1 MSFFVGIIA
10 LFGNNNIKGE
20 DMEKRLNALLRLAL
34 KYKATDIHF
43 TKQGYD
49 MTIEMRID
57 DVIRK
62 VKTVNGDERMIRY
75 LQYLAN
81 LDVANLTKPQTG
93 QFEWQIDN
101 KVLSLR
107 FALIHNP
114 KMDNGVLR
122 ILSDEVRVELHNL
135 SINEKQNEFF
145 KQIINYRS
153 GLFIT
158 SGPTGSGKTTTLY
171 AMLKGIKHR
180 KIFTIED
187 PIEIH
192 TDDFIQINI
201 NEQINFGYDEAI
213 KQVLRHDPDVIM
225 IGEIRDEITA
235 KMAIRAANTGHLVIS
250 TLHAPS
256 CILAIERMLELG
268 VNKGQLMN
276 VLIGLSNQRLF
287 TKNHSNQKL
296 VLYETMNRDDITYYF
311 NNQKLDHNFYSL
323 KRGINDAIKAGLL
336 EVEQANREL
345 I

>member
-1 MSFFVGIIA
+1 MSFFIGI
-10 LFGNNNIKGE
+10 LTFFGNNNIE
-20 DMEKRLNALLRLAL
+20 EEIMERRLNALLRLAL
-34 KYKATDIHF
+34 KHKATDIHF
-43 TKQGYD
+43 TKIGHD
-49 MTIEMRID
+49 MMIEMRIND
-57 DVIRK
+57 AIRK
-62 VKTVNGDERMIRY
+62 VKTINGDDKLIRY

-93 QFEWQIDN
+93 QFEWQIDD
-101 KVLSLR
+101 KLLSLR

-122 ILSDEVRVELHNL
+122 ILSDDVKVKLDHL
-135 SINEKQNEFF
+135 SINESQNKFF
-145 KQIINYRS
+145 NQIINYRS

-192 TDDFIQINI
+192 TDEFIQISI
-201 NEQINFGYDEAI
+201 NEQINLGYDEAI

-250 TLHAPS
+250 SLHAPS
-256 CILAIERMLELG
+256 CVLAIERMLELG
-268 VNKGQLMN
+268 VEKGQLQS

-287 TKNHSNQKL
+287 TKSNSEQKF
-296 VLYETMNRDDITYYF
+296 VIYETMNRDDIEYF
-311 NNQKLDHNFYSL
+311 FKFQKISDNFYSL
-323 KRGINDAIKAGLL
+323 RRSINDAIGHGLL
-336 EVEQANREL
+336 NAEQASREL

>member
-1 MSFFVGIIA
+1 
-10 LFGNNNIKGE
+10 
-20 DMEKRLNALLRLAL
+20 MENRLNALLRLAI
-34 KYKATDIHF
+34 KHKATDIHF

-49 MTIEMRID
+49 MTIEMRIN

-62 VKTVNGDERMIRY
+62 VKTQSGDDKMIRY

-93 QFEWQIDN
+93 QFDWQVDD
-101 KVLSLR
+101 KTLSLR

-122 ILSDEVRVELHNL
+122 ILSDDVKVQLNHL
-135 SINEKQNEFF
+135 SISEKQNMFF
-145 KQIINYRS
+145 NQIINYRS

-171 AMLKGIKHR
+171 AMLKGIKNR

-192 TDDFIQINI
+192 TDDFIQISI
-201 NEQINFGYDEAI
+201 NEQINLGYDEAI

-256 CILAIERMLELG
+256 CVLAIERMLELG
-268 VNKGQLMN
+268 VEKGQLMN

-287 TKNHSNQKL
+287 TKNQSDQKI
-296 VLYETMNRDDITYYF
+296 VLYETMNREEIAYYF
-311 NNQKLDHNFYSL
+311 KYQKLSDDFYSL
-323 KRGINDAIKAGLL
+323 KRSINDAIKEGLL
-336 EVEQANREL
+336 EVKQANREL

>member
-1 MSFFVGIIA
+1 
-10 LFGNNNIKGE
+10 
-20 DMEKRLNALLRLAL
+20 MENRLNALLRLAI
-34 KYKATDIHF
+34 KHKATDIHF

-49 MTIEMRID
+49 MTIEMRIN

-62 VKTVNGDERMIRY
+62 VKTQSGDDKMIRY

-93 QFEWQIDN
+93 QFDWQVDD
-101 KVLSLR
+101 KTLSLR

-122 ILSDEVRVELHNL
+122 ILSDDVKVQLNHL
-135 SINEKQNEFF
+135 SISEKQNMFF
-145 KQIINYRS
+145 NQIINYRS

-171 AMLKGIKHR
+171 AMLKGIKNR

-201 NEQINFGYDEAI
+201 NEQINLGYDEAI

-256 CILAIERMLELG
+256 CVLAIERMLELG
-268 VNKGQLMN
+268 VEKGQLMN

-287 TKNHSNQKL
+287 TKNQSDQKI
-296 VLYETMNRDDITYYF
+296 VLYETMNREEIAYYF
-311 NNQKLDHNFYSL
+311 KYQKLSDDFYSL
-323 KRGINDAIKAGLL
+323 KRSINDAIKEGLL
-336 EVEQANREL
+336 EVKQANREL

>member
-1 MSFFVGIIA
+1 
-10 LFGNNNIKGE
+10 
-20 DMEKRLNALLRLAL
+20 MENRLNALLRLAI
-34 KYKATDIHF
+34 KHKATDIHF

-49 MTIEMRID
+49 MTIEMRIN

-62 VKTVNGDERMIRY
+62 VKTQSGDDKMIRY

-93 QFEWQIDN
+93 QFDWQVDD
-101 KVLSLR
+101 KTLSLR

-122 ILSDEVRVELHNL
+122 ILSDDVKVQLNHL
-135 SINEKQNEFF
+135 SISEKQNMFF
-145 KQIINYRS
+145 NQIINYRS

-171 AMLKGIKHR
+171 AMLKGIKNR

-201 NEQINFGYDEAI
+201 NEQINLGYDEAI

-256 CILAIERMLELG
+256 CVLAIERMLELG
-268 VNKGQLMN
+268 VEKGQLMN

-287 TKNHSNQKL
+287 TKNKSDQKI
-296 VLYETMNRDDITYYF
+296 VLYETMNREEIAYYF
-311 NNQKLDHNFYSL
+311 KYQKLSDDFYSL
-323 KRGINDAIKAGLL
+323 KRSINDAIKEGLL
-336 EVEQANREL
+336 EVKQANREL